1 MNLREYIS
9 NIFVVDDIVRKSV
22 DLLNDHFKEDNQ
34 TVFIFTADHGMTDWG
49 EIYRLSLFD

>member
-49 EIYRLSLFD
+49 EIYRLNL